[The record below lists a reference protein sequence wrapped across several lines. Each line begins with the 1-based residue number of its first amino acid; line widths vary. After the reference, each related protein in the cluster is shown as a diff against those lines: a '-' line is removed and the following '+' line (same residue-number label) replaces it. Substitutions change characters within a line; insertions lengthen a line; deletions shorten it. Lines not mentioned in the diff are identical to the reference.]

1 LWQFGVAKT
10 PNYEEERPMSTDKYV
25 GLDVH
30 QSSTVSAVHNGEGM
44 LDRTE
49 DARLR
54 GSPSKREDCGGREF

>member
-1 LWQFGVAKT
+1 
-10 PNYEEERPMSTDKYV
+10 MSTDKYV

-54 GSPSKREDCGGREF
+54 GSPRKREDCGGREF